1 MFRSPS
7 FRAMSGAPKYT
18 AMKDA
23 PEIPEILQQLGYDND
38 LDKEKLFEAI
48 RPLFIN
54 LEIIPSR
61 WAHPDDRECREVIA
75 NTFLRQ
81 KGVSFWLSETSS
93 QKLQY
98 PKDREK

>member
-1 MFRSPS
+1 
-7 FRAMSGAPKYT
+7 MSGAPKYT

-23 PEIPEILQQLGYDND
+23 PEIPEILQQLGHGND

-93 QKLQY
+93 QTLQY